1 MNVSTI
7 SVLMVI
13 SLGAM
18 SGTAIGLVIGY
29 ALKKHKSE
37 WSAMTRHEKMVTT
50 GLIIVCSGICCAGL
64 GWYFFV
70 APPA

>member
-1 MNVSTI
+1 MTMSTL

-29 ALKKHKSE
+29 ALGEQKSD
-37 WSAMTRHEKMVTT
+37 WSAMTRHEKTVTMA
-50 GLIIVCSGICCAGL
+50 LIIVYSVICCAAL
-64 GWYFFV
+64 GWYSLQ
-70 APPA
+70 APLA